1 MNINDNDRKDD
12 VETEDGVKT
21 EYHVKAEDGEIKGN
35 VGFRYNGDDY
45 KDLTKRQRFASY
57 KYRLSNWLKNIV
69 SRYLKEND
77 SDVWKLVWS

>member
-35 VGFRYNGDDY
+35 VGFI
-45 KDLTKRQRFASY
+45 LA
-57 KYRLSNWLKNIV
+57 I
-69 SRYLKEND
+69 
-77 SDVWKLVWS
+77 